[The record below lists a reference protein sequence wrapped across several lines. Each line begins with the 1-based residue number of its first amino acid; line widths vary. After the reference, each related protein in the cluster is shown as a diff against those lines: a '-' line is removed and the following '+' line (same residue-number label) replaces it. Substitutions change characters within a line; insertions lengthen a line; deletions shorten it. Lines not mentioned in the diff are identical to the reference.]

1 MSIMIIKNYAIIE
14 NDIVVNV
21 VIGDDEWAANQQS
34 TLVELTDSDN
44 ALVGGKYIDGVFYK
58 PKPYP
63 SWVESGSGWAPPV
76 PKPENIEG
84 FGWMWNEE
92 SLSWVSLTISAS
104 LANEELTDEF
114 AD

>member
-21 VIGDDEWAANQQS
+21 VIGDNEWAADQQS

>member
-1 MSIMIIKNYAIIE
+1 MSIMIIKNYAVIE

-21 VIGDDEWAANQQS
+21 VIGDDEWADAQEL
-34 TLVELTDSDN
+34 TLVPLNEGDFPS
-44 ALVGGKYIDGVFYK
+44 VGGKYLDGIFFK
-58 PKPYP
+58 AKPYP
-63 SWVESGSGWAPPV
+63 SWVQSGSGWAPPV
-76 PKPENIEG
+76 PKPENVEG

-92 SLSWVSLTISAS
+92 SLSWISLTLSAS

>member
-1 MSIMIIKNYAIIE
+1 MSIMIIKNYAVIE
-14 NDIVVNV
+14 NDTVVNV
-21 VIGDDEWAANQQS
+21 VIGDNEWAANQQS

-92 SLSWVSLTISAS
+92 SLSWVSLTLSAS

>member
-92 SLSWVSLTISAS
+92 SLSWVSLPVSAS

>member
-21 VIGDDEWAANQQS
+21 VIGDNEWAANQQS

-92 SLSWVSLTISAS
+92 SLSWVSLPVSAS

>member
-21 VIGDDEWAANQQS
+21 VIGDNEWAANQQS

>member
-1 MSIMIIKNYAIIE
+1 MSIMIIKNYAVIE
-14 NDIVVNV
+14 NDTVVNV